1 MLSARKG
8 TIALLAMLALAVALP
23 ASPAG
28 ATMPPKKCGN
38 TEVKGKDY
46 KVRAHLIGC
55 DRARENTIDFLKN
68 GKHGKSWNCV
78 KFSPK
83 ESKIA
88 FNCRKGS
95 KDYYAIRK

>member
-1 MLSARKG
+1 MLRARNG
-8 TIALLAMLALAVALP
+8 TIALLAVLMLAVALP

-38 TEVKGKDY
+38 MKVKGKKY

-55 DRARENTIDFLKN
+55 DRAREGTQKFLKK
-68 GKHGKSWNCV
+68 GDHGKSWTCV
-78 KFSPK
+78 KYSPK